1 MGIDQPA
8 GIELFGYIRSVQ
20 IDLNTRVLTAQII
33 CNKDLNV
40 ELHTA
45 RFLESVRTEV
55 AHRLGLSDRVLIDD
69 IENLF
74 QADSPFF
81 DRILREMWHY
91 VVGRGYRVAPALRLA
106 MRFLNSG
113 SS

>member
-1 MGIDQPA
+1 M
-8 GIELFGYIRSVQ
+8 
-20 IDLNTRVLTAQII
+20 
-33 CNKDLNV
+33 
-40 ELHTA
+40 
-45 RFLESVRTEV
+45 ESVRTEV

-91 VVGRGYRVAPALRLA
+91 VVGRGYRVAPELRLA